1 MNDKSLFFMTLS
13 LICVWVILD
22 NIYGKKYLDI
32 FLSNVFDFY
41 NTSVTTTSKTFNEKG
56 LEDYYNNIDGD
67 PNDELTAEEK
77 RNMDIIKNT
86 PQW

>member
-41 NTSVTTTSKTFNEKG
+41 TTSVTTSKTFNEKG
-56 LEDYYNNIDGD
+56 LEEYYNNIDGD

>member
-22 NIYGKKYLDI
+22 NIYGKKYLDV

-41 NTSVTTTSKTFNEKG
+41 KSSVTTSKTFNEKG

-67 PNDELTAEEK
+67 PNDELTEEEK

>member
-41 NTSVTTTSKTFNEKG
+41 NSGATTSKTFNEKG
-56 LEDYYNNIDGD
+56 LEDYYNNVDGD
-67 PNDELTAEEK
+67 PNDELTEEEK
-77 RNMDIIKNT
+77 RDMDIIKNT

>member
-41 NTSVTTTSKTFNEKG
+41 NSSATTSKTFNEKG
-56 LEDYYNNIDGD
+56 IEDYYNNVDGD
-67 PNDELTAEEK
+67 PNDELTEEEK

>member
-41 NTSVTTTSKTFNEKG
+41 TTTVNTSKTFNEKG

>member
-41 NTSVTTTSKTFNEKG
+41 NSTVTNSKTFNEKG
-56 LEDYYNNIDGD
+56 LENYYNNIDGD
-67 PNDELTAEEK
+67 PNDEMTAEER